1 MRYRPRDDT
10 HPRPTAAMLSV
21 IPNPPRPALPIH
33 GSADLFP
40 VRRVYCVGRNYR
52 AHAREMGAD
61 ERDPPFFFLKPADT
75 LQVVPEGETA
85 EHPYPP
91 RTENYHFEVELV
103 AALGRGG
110 RDIPVETAGTHVYG
124 YAVGLD
130 MTRRDLQDEA
140 KRLSRPWEMGK
151 AADLSAPV
159 GPLHP
164 AGVIGHPRAGAITLA
179 CDGQERQRGDL
190 SEMIWSVPEQVAL
203 LSTYFELHP
212 GDLIFTG
219 TPSGVGPVRRG
230 QTLEARIEGVGRLAL
245 TVA

>member
-1 MRYRPRDDT
+1 
-10 HPRPTAAMLSV
+10 MLSV
-21 IPNPPRPALPIH
+21 IPNPPRITLPIH
-33 GSADLFP
+33 GSDDLFP

-75 LQVVPEGETA
+75 LQVVPEGGTA
-85 EHPYPP
+85 DHPYPP

-103 AALGRGG
+103 AALGQGG
-110 RDIPVETAGTHVYG
+110 RDIPVATAAAHVYG

-140 KRLSRPWEMGK
+140 KRQARPWDMGK
-151 AADLSAPV
+151 AADLSAPI
-159 GPLHP
+159 GPLRP
-164 AGVIGHPRAGAITLA
+164 AGTIGHPRTGAITLA
-179 CDGQERQRGDL
+179 VDGEERQRGDL

-230 QTLEARIEGVGRLAL
+230 QTMTARIEGVGAIGLR
-245 TVA
+245 VV

>member
-1 MRYRPRDDT
+1 
-10 HPRPTAAMLSV
+10 MLSV
-21 IPNPPRPALPIH
+21 IPNPSRATLPIQ
-33 GSADLFP
+33 GCSDLFP
-40 VRRVYCVGRNYR
+40 ARRVYCVGRNYR

-75 LQVVPEGETA
+75 IQVVPVGATV

-110 RDIPVETAGTHVYG
+110 RDIPVESAGTHVYG

-140 KRLSRPWEMGK
+140 KRQARPWELGK
-151 AADLSAPV
+151 AADFSAPI
-159 GPLHP
+159 GPLQP
-164 AGVIGHPRAGAITLA
+164 AGVIGHPRSGAITLA
-179 CDGQERQRGDL
+179 VDGEERQRGDL

-219 TPSGVGPVRRG
+219 TPSGVGAVQRG
-230 QTLEARIEGVGRLAL
+230 QTMRARIDGIGTIAL
-245 TVA
+245 RVV

>member
-1 MRYRPRDDT
+1 
-10 HPRPTAAMLSV
+10 MLSV

-33 GSADLFP
+33 GSEDLFP

-75 LQVVPEGETA
+75 LQVIPEGETA
-85 EHPYPP
+85 EHLYPP

-159 GPLHP
+159 GPLYP
-164 AGVIGHPRAGAITLA
+164 AGDIGHPKSGAITLD
-179 CDGQERQRGDL
+179 CDGVERQRGDL
-190 SEMIWSVPEQVAL
+190 SEMIWSIPEQVAL

-219 TPSGVGPVRRG
+219 TPSGVGPVTRG
-230 QTLEARIEGVGRLAL
+230 QTLHARIEGVGSLRL